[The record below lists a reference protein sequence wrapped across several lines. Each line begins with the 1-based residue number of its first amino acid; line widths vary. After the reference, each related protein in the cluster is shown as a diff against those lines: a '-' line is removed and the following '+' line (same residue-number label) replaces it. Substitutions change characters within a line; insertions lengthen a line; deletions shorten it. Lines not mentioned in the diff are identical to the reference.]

1 MRVLYGR
8 YYASRYQEIAA
19 LVPEGATV
27 LELCCG
33 PAQLYR
39 QYLRSKKVE
48 YRGLDINPRFIKQLQ
63 SENGNGQVWDLTE
76 NKELPSADYVLMQ
89 ASLYHFL
96 PDTQPIVDRMLE
108 AARRQV
114 IIAEPIRNLSSSSVA
129 LVRHIARNLTRVA
142 DGDHSGRFTEQTL
155 DQFFSSYRSQI
166 DRSFLI
172 AGGREKIYVLNKQT
186 TVNGCDR

>member
-19 LVPEGATV
+19 LIPHGATV
-27 LELCCG
+27 LDLCCG

-63 SENGNGQVWDLTE
+63 SENVAGQVWDVRE
-76 NKELPSADYVLMQ
+76 NNQLPSADYVLMQ

-96 PDTQPIVDRMLE
+96 PDARPIIDRMLE
-108 AARRQV
+108 AARRKV
-114 IIAEPIRNLSSSSVA
+114 IIAEPIRNLSSNNVA
-129 LVRHIARNLTRVA
+129 LVRSIARHLTKVGGRNH
-142 DGDHSGRFTEQTL
+142 GDRFTEQML
-155 DQFFSSYRSQI
+155 DELFSCYKPQI
-166 DRSFLI
+166 DRCFLI
-172 AGGREKIYVLNKQT
+172 AGGREKVYVLNKQSPAL
-186 TVNGCDR
+186 

>member
-8 YYASRYQEIAA
+8 YYASRYQKIAA
-19 LVPEGATV
+19 LIPDGATV
-27 LELCCG
+27 LDLCCG

-63 SENGNGQVWDLTE
+63 SENMEGQVWDLRE
-76 NKELPSADYVLMQ
+76 NNQLPPADYVLMQ

-96 PDTQPIVDRMLE
+96 PDTQPIIDRMLE

-129 LVRHIARNLTRVA
+129 LVRRIARHLTKVG
-142 DGDHSGRFTEQTL
+142 DG
-155 DQFFSSYRSQI
+155 
-166 DRSFLI
+166 
-172 AGGREKIYVLNKQT
+172 N
-186 TVNGCDR
+186 

>member
-19 LVPEGATV
+19 LIPDGATV
-27 LELCCG
+27 LDLCCG

-63 SENGNGQVWDLTE
+63 SENVDGQVWDLRE
-76 NKELPSADYVLMQ
+76 NNQLPPADYVLMQ

-96 PDTQPIVDRMLE
+96 PDTQPIIDRMLE

-129 LVRHIARNLTRVA
+129 LVRRIARHLTKVG
-142 DGDHSGRFTEQTL
+142 DGKHGDRFTEQML
-155 DQFFSSYRSQI
+155 DQFFSSYQSQI

-172 AGGREKIYVLNKQT
+172 AGGREKIYVLNKQ
-186 TVNGCDR
+186 NHGL

>member
-1 MRVLYGR
+1 MRMLYGR

-19 LVPEGATV
+19 LIPDGATV
-27 LELCCG
+27 LDLCCG

-63 SENGNGQVWDLTE
+63 SENVDGQVWDLRE
-76 NKELPSADYVLMQ
+76 NNRLPSADYVLMQ

-96 PDTQPIVDRMLE
+96 PDAQPIMDRMLE

-129 LVRHIARNLTRVA
+129 LVRHIARNLTKVA
-142 DGDHSGRFTEQTL
+142 GVAGGNHGDRFTEQML
-155 DQFFSSYRSQI
+155 DQFFSSYQSQI

-172 AGGREKIYVLNKQT
+172 AGGREKIYVLNKQPH
-186 TVNGCDR
+186 GL